1 MAYPLHKIANIIHA
15 ETAGQLPSV
24 EISRL
29 LTDSRKLIYPNKTLF
44 FALSG
49 AANNG
54 MFFIEEL
61 YQNGVRAFV
70 VNKSFAAEVNYTG
83 AFFLIVED
91 VMAALQQLASY
102 HRLQFNI
109 PVIGITGSNGKTI
122 VKEWLNHVLS
132 PEYDI
137 VRSPKSYNSQVG
149 VPLSVWQINS
159 HNTLGIFE
167 AGISLPGEM
176 EKLEKIIQPTLGIF
190 TFIGEAHAEGFE
202 SMQQKAEEKIKL
214 FKNCGLLIYCE
225 DEEVVS
231 SAVKKLFRVVIKLC
245 KPLPGEKA
253 AGLRFRLK
261 IYNTTIRLQ
270 P

>member
-1 MAYPLHKIANIIHA
+1 MAYPLHKIANIINA
-15 ETAGQLPSV
+15 KTAGQLPSV

-29 LTDSRKLIYPNKTLF
+29 LTDSRKLIYPDKTLF

-49 AANNG
+49 VANNG
-54 MFFIEEL
+54 MFFIAEL

-70 VNKSFAAEVNYTG
+70 VDKSFDAEEKYTG
-83 AFFLIVED
+83 AFFLMVED
-91 VMAALQQLASY
+91 VMAALQQLAGY

-132 PEYDI
+132 PEFDI

-214 FKNCGLLIYCE
+214 FKSCGLLFYCE
-225 DEEVVS
+225 DEEIIS
-231 SAVKKLFRVVIKLC
+231 NAVKKYISGGNKALQTFTW
-245 KPLPGEKA
+245 EKA
-253 AGLRFRLK
+253 AGLRFR
-261 IYNTTIRLQ
+261 
-270 P
+270 